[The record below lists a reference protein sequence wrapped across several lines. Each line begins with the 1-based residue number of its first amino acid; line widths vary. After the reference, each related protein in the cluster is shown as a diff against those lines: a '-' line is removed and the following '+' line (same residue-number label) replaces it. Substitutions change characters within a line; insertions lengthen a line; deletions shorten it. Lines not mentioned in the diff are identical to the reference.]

1 NAIPHQ
7 LYNKRAVTF
16 AACPTGSPNLITVL
30 IKPDPPLANQPAIFT
45 ISGTLKTGVIDIGS
59 KLVISLRD
67 SIGKIL
73 GESLVDDICSYP
85 GMTCPAN
92 NFSLLRQVNMLN
104 VPATY
109 SFIVQILDASGNTL
123 GCSLGTVTGTN

>member
-1 NAIPHQ
+1 M
-7 LYNKRAVTF
+7 
-16 AACPTGSPNLITVL
+16 
-30 IKPDPPLANQPAIFT
+30 
-45 ISGTLKTGVIDIGS
+45 TGVIDIGS

-73 GESLVDDICSYP
+73 GESLVGDICSYP

-92 NFSLLRQVNMLN
+92 NFSLLRQVDMLN